1 MIHRLFKKVLSQTVS
16 FFPFNEKVLVY
27 VFLEKVALLMP
38 TSTHFMVVGEVEW
51 MQASFIS
58 RKAYSLVV
66 VCSWLFKPVITS
78 LRLKKS

>member
-16 FFPFNEKVLVY
+16 FCPFNEKVLVY
-27 VFLEKVALLMP
+27 VFLEKVALL